1 MRKPKINIVTLGC
14 SKNKVDSERLAAIL
28 NDNYDIVHDSDKKSD
43 IVIINTCG
51 FIGDA
56 KEESID
62 TILEYAELRKA
73 NKVKKLY
80 VMGCLSQRY
89 RKELQEEI
97 HEVDGFFGVESV
109 QLIANDILKNSVTL
123 RPCDPVTLDYNHERL
138 LSTPSHYA
146 YLKISEGCNR
156 RCAFCAIPLIRGE
169 HVSVPM
175 NDLLKEAR
183 LLADKG
189 VKELILI
196 AQDLTYYGRDID
208 GQYHIVELV
217 KRLLEIKEFEWI
229 RLHYGYPQ
237 GFPDELFDMMNN
249 EPRICNYIDL
259 PLQHISTPI
268 LKNMRRGVDKEQTIN
283 FVKNARNR
291 VPGIAFRTTF
301 IVGFPGE
308 TEEQF
313 EELCDFVREMK
324 FERAGVFAYS
334 PEEGTPAYEMEDDVP
349 QEIKQERVD
358 TIMAI
363 QQNISLETN
372 EKRVGSIEKVLID
385 RIEGDYYIGRTQY
398 DSPEVDDEILIS
410 IDDNELNVG
419 DFVNVKLIK
428 ADYFDL
434 YGEVF
439 DN

>member
-1 MRKPKINIVTLGC
+1 MTMKKPKLNIVTLGC
-14 SKNKVDSERLAAIL
+14 SKNKVDSERLAAL
-28 NDNYDIVHDSDKKSD
+28 LEFKYDIMHDSDKKSD
-43 IVIINTCG
+43 VVIINTCG

-73 NKVKKLY
+73 KKIKKLY

-89 RKELQEEI
+89 RKDLQEEI
-97 HEVDGFFGVESV
+97 HEVDGFYGVESV
-109 QLIANDILKNSVTL
+109 QLIANDILNEELSKE
-123 RPCDPVTLDYNHERL
+123 YNVNRV
-138 LSTPSHYA
+138 LSTPEHYA

-175 NDLLKEAR
+175 DDLIREAE
-183 LLADKG
+183 LLAQKG

-237 GFPDELFDMMNN
+237 GFPDELLDLMNQ

-301 IVGFPGE
+301 ITKNTINPHI
-308 TEEQF
+308 T
-313 EELCDFVREMK
+313 RII
-324 FERAGVFAYS
+324 VFFKSLVFSNCTYFSSKRLAVKK
-334 PEEGTPAYEMEDDVP
+334 P
-349 QEIKQERVD
+349 
-358 TIMAI
+358 
-363 QQNISLETN
+363 NIIP
-372 EKRVGSIEKVLID
+372 K
-385 RIEGDYYIGRTQY
+385 
-398 DSPEVDDEILIS
+398 EV
-410 IDDNELNVG
+410 
-419 DFVNVKLIK
+419 K
-428 ADYFDL
+428 
-434 YGEVF
+434 
-439 DN
+439 